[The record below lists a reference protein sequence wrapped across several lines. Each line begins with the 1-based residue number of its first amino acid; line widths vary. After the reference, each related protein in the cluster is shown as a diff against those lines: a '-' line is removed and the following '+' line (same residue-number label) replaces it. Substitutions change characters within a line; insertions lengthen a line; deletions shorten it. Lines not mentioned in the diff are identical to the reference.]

1 MVNLTIHTCCLF
13 KYLNRNNLI
22 KSHWY
27 YNYFFYRWLI
37 YRDVKMKTQL
47 IIVLILNC
55 ILCSCGTVSGTL
67 NGTGSVLE
75 GIASDAR
82 QLGNIFKY

>member
-1 MVNLTIHTCCLF
+1 M
-13 KYLNRNNLI
+13 KI
-22 KSHWY
+22 K
-27 YNYFFYRWLI
+27 L
-37 YRDVKMKTQL
+37 L
-47 IIVLILNC
+47 IVLILNL

-82 QLGNIFKY
+82 QLGNVFKY

>member
-1 MVNLTIHTCCLF
+1 M
-13 KYLNRNNLI
+13 KI
-22 KSHWY
+22 K
-27 YNYFFYRWLI
+27 L
-37 YRDVKMKTQL
+37 L
-47 IIVLILNC
+47 IILILNF
-55 ILCSCGTVSGTL
+55 ILFSCGTVNGTL